1 MAQEASPRV
10 IALGETM
17 LMFAP
22 PGHELIEHS
31 ESFRAF
37 IGGSEANV
45 AVGLERL
52 GVHAGWVGKL
62 PRSALGRKVENG
74 IRRYGV
80 DTAGIVWSE
89 TGRVGTFYVEVGA
102 TPRPTQTIYDRAGSA
117 FTTLTAGELDWDYIA
132 QAEWLHLTGITPAL
146 SATCR
151 AAAPEILKRAR
162 ALGVKV
168 SLDLNYRSKLWGPEA
183 ARAAWLEM
191 IPHTNVLI
199 ATEVDAAIL
208 LGETPPEDG
217 PPGRLYKEQI
227 VGEDPCRDAPVGR
240 LSAEMVRRLYA
251 AHGVEAVAITCG
263 GSGCVAFDGRDIL
276 ARPAVIPEVV
286 NRIGAGDAFAAG
298 LLYGLITADL
308 ATGLAYGNA
317 MAALKFTIPQNLPLV
332 DRADVE
338 AIVAGQAAT
347 RLVR

>member
-1 MAQEASPRV
+1 MTFPRV
-10 IALGETM
+10 LALGETM

-31 ESFRAF
+31 ESFRAY

-62 PRSALGRKVENG
+62 PQNALGRKVENG

-80 DTAGIVWSE
+80 DTSGIVWAE
-89 TGRVGTFYVEVGA
+89 RGRVGTFYIEVGA
-102 TPRPTQTIYDRAGSA
+102 KPRPTKTIYDRAGSA
-117 FTTLTAGELDWDYIA
+117 FTTLTADELDWEYIA
-132 QAEWLHLTGITPAL
+132 QAKWLHLTGITPAL
-146 SATCR
+146 GATCR
-151 AAAPEILKRAR
+151 AAAPEILRRAR

-168 SLDLNYRSKLWGPEA
+168 SLDLNYRSKLWGPDA
-183 ARAAWLEM
+183 ARTAWLEM
-191 IPHTNVLI
+191 LPHTNVLI
-199 ATEVDAAIL
+199 ATEPDAAIL
-208 LGETPPEDG
+208 LGQDEAAETPPDA
-217 PPGRLYKEQI
+217 PPDCLYKQREAMAKRLYE
-227 VGEDPCRDAPVGR
+227 
-240 LSAEMVRRLYA
+240 
-251 AHGVEAVAITCG
+251 AHGVDAVVLTCG
-263 GSGCVAFDGRDIL
+263 GAGSMAFDGQEII
-276 ARPAVIPEVV
+276 ARPTHPLEAV
-286 NRIGAGDAFAAG
+286 NRLGAGDAFDAG

-332 DRADVE
+332 DRGDVE
-338 AIVAGQAAT
+338 ALVTGKTGA